1 MLLYTFM
8 LVGYAR
14 ISTTEQ
20 NLDLQRDA
28 LEHAGCTK
36 LFTETASGAKLD
48 RPALRQAIEYV
59 RAGDVLVVW
68 KLDRLGRSLKQLI
81 ETVTELQ
88 ERGIEFKSLT
98 ENIDT
103 TTSAGKLI
111 FHLFGSLA
119 EFERDLIR
127 ERTQAGLTAARAR
140 GRSGGRPRAEGL
152 NDDKKLALARS
163 LYNDKQ
169 NSIETI
175 CKTLKVSR
183 STLYRYI
190 SARESTN
197 TTGATDRNLVGGIAD
212 DSIPR

>member
-1 MLLYTFM
+1 M

-20 NLDLQRDA
+20 NLDLQKDA
-28 LEHAGCTK
+28 LERAECTK
-36 LFTETASGAKLD
+36 LFTETASGAKLE
-48 RPALRQAIEYV
+48 RPALRQALEYV

-81 ETVTELQ
+81 ETVSELQ

-127 ERTQAGLTAARAR
+127 ERTQAGLRAARAR
-140 GRSGGRPRAEGL
+140 GRLGGRPRAEGL
-152 NDDKKLALARS
+152 NDEKKVALARS
-163 LYNDKQ
+163 LYNDKR

-190 SARESTN
+190 SKQGVAQPEKVQS
-197 TTGATDRNLVGGIAD
+197 AKSL
-212 DSIPR
+212 

>member
-1 MLLYTFM
+1 M

-20 NLDLQRDA
+20 NLDLQKDA
-28 LEHAGCTK
+28 LERAGATK

-48 RPALRQAIEYV
+48 RPALRQALEYV
-59 RAGDVLVVW
+59 RGGDVLVVW

-81 ETVTELQ
+81 ETVSELQ

-140 GRSGGRPRAEGL
+140 GRLGGRPRAEGL
-152 NDDKKLALARS
+152 NDDKKVALARS

-169 NSIETI
+169 NSIDTI
-175 CKTLKVSR
+175 CKMLKVSR

-190 SARESTN
+190 PKRSA
-197 TTGATDRNLVGGIAD
+197 
-212 DSIPR
+212 